1 MDKIAE
7 IFQGRSQ
14 NAFYLPS
21 VQEELLKHL
30 MTRGCVNSGGLQ
42 ACLWSL
48 DLLSLSE
55 NMIWMLSYS
64 VHILEEIYWVVSL
77 NVCAI
82 LWDGFS
88 QARQY
93 FQHEVVHNFMIKCK
107 FNNGTGGQVVCSDPL
122 SLF

>member
-1 MDKIAE
+1 MMDKIAE
-7 IFQGRSQ
+7 IFQSRSQ
-14 NAFYLPS
+14 NASYLPS
-21 VQEELLKHL
+21 IQEELLKHL

-82 LWDGFS
+82 L
-88 QARQY
+88 
-93 FQHEVVHNFMIKCK
+93 
-107 FNNGTGGQVVCSDPL
+107 
-122 SLF
+122 